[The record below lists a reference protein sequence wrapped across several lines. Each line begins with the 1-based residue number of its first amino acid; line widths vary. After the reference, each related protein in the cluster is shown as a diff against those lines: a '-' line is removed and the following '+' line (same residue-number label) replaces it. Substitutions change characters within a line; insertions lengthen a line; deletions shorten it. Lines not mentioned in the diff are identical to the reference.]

1 MAVGVVVGV
10 SVAVGGVGGSGR
22 WRQQRVAAVA
32 GGDDNG
38 GKLGWH
44 HPTQQLTTVMLKR
57 PFHGVVQD
65 EEKPEEK
72 TTYCVTLRCRV
83 RDIDL

>member
-1 MAVGVVVGV
+1 VGVVVGV

-32 GGDDNG
+32 GGDDGG

-65 EEKPEEK
+65 EEKPTNARYFPHPNK
-72 TTYCVTLRCRV
+72 TKETAAH
-83 RDIDL
+83 